1 VDTHM
6 LGDVER
12 ILRLT
17 PEERLQEVANL
28 SRFQSAARRV

>member
-1 VDTHM
+1 M
-6 LGDVER
+6 LADVER

-28 SRFQSAARRV
+28 SRFFAEAKPVKRRA